1 MRTSDSISEIA
12 KALNGFQA
20 EIDNPPKTADN
31 PFFKSKYTPL
41 AELIKHCRPTLAKH
55 GLAVFQS
62 ASGDGERIAVT
73 TLLMHTSGEW
83 IESCPLNLTPQ
94 KKDPQGMGGAIT
106 YGCRYS
112 YSAAL
117 CVASEDDDDGN
128 HASKPEAKEPTK
140 QPTKQPTKPE
150 VKPLATEKQLK
161 KIYAMAKEA
170 EISPEDMKEV
180 IYACTEKNSSKE
192 LTPDDASSVIAYL
205 ETQKEAA
212 AV

>member
-1 MRTSDSISEIA
+1 MRTSESISEIA

-41 AELIKHCRPTLAKH
+41 ADLIKHCRPTLAKH
-55 GLAVFQS
+55 GLSVFQS
-62 ASGDGERIAVT
+62 AAGDGERISIT

-128 HASKPEAKEPTK
+128 HASGPKGKSDQPVTKQTQKKSDQATPMATQGQIKAIQAAADKAGLTMDVIKETLDRKYDVQAIADLTHDEAKAFIMD
-140 QPTKQPTKPE
+140 
-150 VKPLATEKQLK
+150 L
-161 KIYAMAKEA
+161 
-170 EISPEDMKEV
+170 
-180 IYACTEKNSSKE
+180 
-192 LTPDDASSVIAYL
+192 
-205 ETQKEAA
+205 QKGAA
-212 AV
+212 

>member
-20 EIDNPPKTADN
+20 EIENPPKTADN

-41 AELIKHCRPTLAKH
+41 ADLIKHCRPTLAKH
-55 GLAVFQS
+55 GLSVFQS
-62 ASGDGERIAVT
+62 ASGDGEKVSIT

-83 IESCPLNLTPQ
+83 IESCPLYLTPQ

-128 HASKPEAKEPTK
+128 HASKPEQKPAAKVPPKTPAQKSPTDK
-140 QPTKQPTKPE
+140 
-150 VKPLATEKQLK
+150 VGMATIGQIKAIQ
-161 KIYAMAKEA
+161 
-170 EISPEDMKEV
+170 
-180 IYACTEKNSSKE
+180 
-192 LTPDDASSVIAYL
+192 
-205 ETQKEAA
+205 AA
-212 AV
+212 ADKAGLTTDAVKETLDRKYDVKDPADLTHEEAKAFIMDLQKGAV